1 MRNDGVMSGPIA
13 GQLLVA
19 TPGLHD
25 ANFDRTV
32 VLLLE
37 HSDESSLGVVLT
49 RPTTHGVVDAL
60 ENWEHAISAPA
71 VLFSGGPVDPSA
83 MLALGRC
90 TPHPSTEGIIP
101 IDDELASVDLSIESP
116 ALVAAVHELR
126 LFGGYSGWGA
136 GQLIDEV
143 NAGAWLV
150 CHRRDGDTFCSAPD
164 RLWADAMA
172 RANGALETI
181 TSAAAQ
187 PWLN

>member
-1 MRNDGVMSGPIA
+1 MSEPIA

-32 VLLLE
+32 ILVLE
-37 HSDESSLGVVLT
+37 HSPESSLGVILT
-49 RPTTHGVVDAL
+49 RPTNHRVTEAL
-60 ENWEHAISAPA
+60 PNWEHAISSPA

-90 TPHPSTEGIIP
+90 TPHPSTEGILP
-101 IDDELASVDLSIESP
+101 IDNDLASVDLSINSP
-116 ALVAAVHELR
+116 ALVAAVNELR
-126 LFGGYSGWGA
+126 LFGGYSGWGS
-136 GQLIDEV
+136 GQLTDEV

-150 CHRRDGDTFCSAPD
+150 CESGPEDPFCSAPD
-164 RLWADAMA
+164 RLWTDVMA

-181 TSAAAQ
+181 AGAAPQ

>member
-1 MRNDGVMSGPIA
+1 MRHDGNMLGPIV

-32 VLLLE
+32 VLVLE
-37 HSDESSLGVVLT
+37 HSDESSLGVILT
-49 RPTTHGVVDAL
+49 RPTNHQVADAL
-60 ENWEHAISAPA
+60 PNWEHAIASPA

-101 IDDELASVDLSIESP
+101 VGDDVASVDLSIESP
-116 ALVAAVHELR
+116 ALVAAVHDLR
-126 LFGGYSGWGA
+126 LFGGYAGWGS
-136 GQLIDEV
+136 GQLADEV

-150 CHRRDGDTFCSAPD
+150 CAREPQDVFCSAPD

-172 RANGALETI
+172 RAHGALETI
-181 TSAAAQ
+181 SAAAPQ